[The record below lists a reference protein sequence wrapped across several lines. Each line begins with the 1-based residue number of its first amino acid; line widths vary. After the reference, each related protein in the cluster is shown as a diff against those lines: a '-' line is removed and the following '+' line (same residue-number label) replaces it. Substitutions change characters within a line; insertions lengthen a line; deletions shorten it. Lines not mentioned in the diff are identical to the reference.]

1 MYLKLKSTLP
11 FVSVFILAAC
21 GGGGGGGGGAD
32 TPNSGGYGTTP
43 SNTAPLITNS
53 TNDYS
58 TLEGETSGFMV
69 NASDAEGN
77 SLTYSLGGDDGSKF
91 TVSTNGV
98 VTFVSAPDYDVPG
111 DANGDN
117 IYSFNVSVS
126 DGNLSTAEGFTI
138 TVTNDTSNDNANTF
152 AAWDGVLLK
161 NDTYNP
167 YDKHAT
173 SYNLIIG
180 GLPDVTDGFVTNVA
194 NIANK
199 MLAENDVT
207 NSVNRDL
214 LLSNFNQYKA
224 FQRVGKTNMSS
235 YDPALNN
242 DNYAG
247 WDNINDNYSVVDFIW
262 EATSNSPTDEQTK
275 AGQINA
281 ILEHLLH
288 TITLIFDKSF
298 TSWGYEDASSDL
310 VLAMNEAIDGGY
322 YDPTGNYG
330 STAEDNPTLYSR
342 VIAQEF
348 AYWMILTGWD
358 LKSLY
363 APDVAPEWTIL
374 TAAEMETKLPLAHK
388 LFTDTVNGVLVNP
401 TQAYLDGLTF
411 ESLPTASA
419 NISGPSF
426 QVTVAANANGEG
438 NVYVI
443 DGTQKKS
450 ITLEVGVSYVFSH
463 STDHPL
469 RFSTTPDGTHEG
481 GVEYK
486 QQVYTYN
493 LGTPGRTQIEVTS
506 STPTTLYYY
515 CATHKGMGG
524 TITISG

>member
-1 MYLKLKSTLP
+1 MYLKFKSILP

-21 GGGGGGGGGAD
+21 GGGGGGGGGGG
-32 TPNSGGYGTTP
+32 TSNGGGYGTTP
-43 SNTAPLITNS
+43 TNTAPTINNS
-53 TNDYS
+53 SNDYS
-58 TLEGETSGFMV
+58 SVEGETSGFMV

-77 SLTYSLGGDDGSKF
+77 SLTYSVSGNDGSKM
-91 TVSTNGV
+91 TVTTSGLV
-98 VTFVSAPDYDVPG
+98 SFISAPDYDIPG

-117 IYSFNVSVS
+117 VYSFNVSVS

-138 TVTNDTSNDNANTF
+138 TVTNDTSDDNADTF
-152 AAWDGVLLK
+152 VAWDGVLLK
-161 NDTYNP
+161 NDTYKP

-199 MLAENDVT
+199 MLAKNDVT
-207 NSVNRDL
+207 NSVNRNL
-214 LLSNFNQYKA
+214 LLNNFTQYKA
-224 FQRVGKTNMSS
+224 FQRVGSTNMSS

-242 DNYAG
+242 ENYAG
-247 WDNINDNYSVVDFIW
+247 WDNINDNYDVVDFIW
-262 EATSNSPTDEQTK
+262 ETTSKNPTDEQTK

-288 TITLIFDKSF
+288 TITLIFDKSY
-298 TSWGYEDASSDL
+298 TSWGYENASSDL
-310 VLAMNEAIDGGY
+310 VLAMNEAIAGGY

-330 STAEDNPTLYSR
+330 SGAEDNPTLYSR

-358 LKSLY
+358 LKALY

-374 TAAEMETKLPLAHK
+374 TASEMETKLPLAQK

-411 ESLPTASA
+411 SSRPDLTAVA
-419 NISGPSF
+419 ISVSG
-426 QVTVAANANGEG
+426 AANNAGSG

-443 DGTQKKS
+443 DGVQRSSLTF
-450 ITLEVGVSYVFSH
+450 EVGKTYTF
-463 STDHPL
+463 THPTGHPFK
-469 RFSTTPDGTHEG
+469 FSTTSNGTHEG
-481 GVEYK
+481 GSEYTTG
-486 QQVYTYN
+486 VTTSTA
-493 LGTPGRTQIEVTS
+493 GTTVIEVTAN
-506 STPTTLYYY
+506 TPTTLYYY
-515 CATHKGMGG
+515 CSIHSGMGG
-524 TITISG
+524 TITVSS